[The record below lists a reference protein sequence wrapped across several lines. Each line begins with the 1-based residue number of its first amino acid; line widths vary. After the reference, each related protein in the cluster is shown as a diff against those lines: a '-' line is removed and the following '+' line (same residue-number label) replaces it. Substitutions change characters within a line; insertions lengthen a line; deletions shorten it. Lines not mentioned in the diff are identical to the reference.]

1 MRASG
6 LVDRDSSVATE
17 KRTEIVA
24 GAWRER
30 EWQYTSRGLS

>member
-17 KRTEIVA
+17 KSTELVA
-24 GAWRER
+24 GAWREG
-30 EWQYTSRGLS
+30 EWQYPSRGLS